1 MLFSTYRLMASSN
14 DIATSNSFSTQGFH
28 PDKLLVK
35 PDNQTCSILPP
46 LFLCRQS
53 VYLYSLPSHFP
64 SNWVESVK
72 LNIPGRGIFTKPWVC
87 KTYYFVDCGF
97 LWQIVNVKI
106 NPRGNRIFKHFFIYR
121 IWGDSLNTRGLLI
134 RISPVLGKK
143 NLKSLIHNLLRFY
156 SLL

>member
-1 MLFSTYRLMASSN
+1 MSLSENPIGVHLLVILHISFDGIIKRYRNLKFFL
-14 DIATSNSFSTQGFH
+14 DPGIPP

-72 LNIPGRGIFTKPWVC
+72 LNIPAGAFSRSLGYVKLIISSIVDFCGR
-87 KTYYFVDCGF
+87 
-97 LWQIVNVKI
+97 L
-106 NPRGNRIFKHFFIYR
+106 
-121 IWGDSLNTRGLLI
+121 SM
-134 RISPVLGKK
+134 
-143 NLKSLIHNLLRFY
+143 LKSIRAGTVFLSIFLFNESGVIR
-156 SLL
+156 

>member
-1 MLFSTYRLMASSN
+1 MADVCLFSENPIGVHLLVILHISFDGIIKRYRNLKFFL
-14 DIATSNSFSTQGFH
+14 DPGIPP

-87 KTYYFVDCGF
+87 KTYYFVDCGR
-97 LWQIVNVKI
+97 L
-106 NPRGNRIFKHFFIYR
+106 
-121 IWGDSLNTRGLLI
+121 SM
-134 RISPVLGKK
+134 
-143 NLKSLIHNLLRFY
+143 LKSIRAGTVFLSIFLFNESGVIR
-156 SLL
+156 